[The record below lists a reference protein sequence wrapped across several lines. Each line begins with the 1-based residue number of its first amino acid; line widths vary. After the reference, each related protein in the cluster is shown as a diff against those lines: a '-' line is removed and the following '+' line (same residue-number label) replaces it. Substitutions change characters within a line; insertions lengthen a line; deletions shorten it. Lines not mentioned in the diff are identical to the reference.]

1 MLVTS
6 MTDLIPPE
14 LITVVAVMKAK
25 PGKEDALRA
34 AALSLVEPTRR
45 EEGCVQYD
53 LHVHLVDPAWL
64 VFYENW
70 TSVEHLERHGASPH
84 LTAFRAL
91 AADLLETSRV
101 ERYRRIA

>member
-1 MLVTS
+1 MSELKPS
-6 MTDLIPPE
+6 EPIPTG

-25 PGKEDALRA
+25 SGKEDQLRA
-34 AALSLVEPTRR
+34 AALALVQPTRQ

-53 LHVHLVDPAWL
+53 LHVHLADPAWL

-70 TSVEHLERHGASPH
+70 TSVEHLERHGTSPH
-84 LTAFRAL
+84 LTAFRAI

-101 ERYRRIA
+101 ERYSRIA

>member
-1 MLVTS
+1 MP
-6 MTDLIPPE
+6 DLISTD

-34 AALSLVEPTRR
+34 AALALVEPTRK

-70 TSVEHLERHGASPH
+70 TSVEDLDRHGTSPH
-84 LTAFRAL
+84 LTAFRAI
-91 AADLLETSRV
+91 APDLVETSRV